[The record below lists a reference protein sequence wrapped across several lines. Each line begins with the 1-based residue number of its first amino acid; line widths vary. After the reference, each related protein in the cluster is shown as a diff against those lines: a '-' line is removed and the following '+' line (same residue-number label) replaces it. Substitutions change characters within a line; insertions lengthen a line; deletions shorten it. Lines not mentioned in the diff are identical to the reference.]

1 MACPD
6 ILEDRGSRGDRRL
19 IDLEE
24 DPVNRAVII
33 LAFLGL
39 VFVLPAQAQDINGWQ
54 DAKWGMTPDQVQ
66 KALSYPTF
74 EADLAKLCSNDCQEG
89 AVLELEDYESNGQ
102 HFTVRFWFSKPD
114 KRLQAVS
121 MYAKQLSDTDH
132 QPYTKI
138 KHSLENLYGR
148 AQSSSI
154 RLGYFEFTWKLPS
167 TKITLHSNTTS
178 ELTIIYEERADKE
191 GGKS

>member
-1 MACPD
+1 
-6 ILEDRGSRGDRRL
+6 
-19 IDLEE
+19 
-24 DPVNRAVII
+24 VNRVVASLVFMV
-33 LAFLGL
+33 LA
-39 VFVLPAQAQDINGWQ
+39 FVLPAAAEDIDGWHE
-54 DAKWGMTPDQVQ
+54 AKWGMTPEEVQ

-74 EADLAKLCSNDCQEG
+74 EADLAKLCSKDCQEG
-89 AVLELEDYESNGQ
+89 AALELDDYELDDQ

-121 MYAKQLSDTDH
+121 MYAKQLNDTDH

-138 KHSLENLYGR
+138 KQFLENLYGSP
-148 AQSSSI
+148 QSSSLM
-154 RLGYFEFTWKLPS
+154 RGYFEFTWKLPS

-178 ELTIIYEERADKE
+178 EITIIYEERADKE

>member
-1 MACPD
+1 M
-6 ILEDRGSRGDRRL
+6 
-19 IDLEE
+19 
-24 DPVNRAVII
+24 NRAVVI

-39 VFVLPAQAQDINGWQ
+39 VFVLPAQAQDVNGWQ
-54 DAKWGMTPDQVQ
+54 DAKWGMTPDEVQ

-89 AVLELEDYESNGQ
+89 AVLELDDYESNGQ

-121 MYAKQLSDTDH
+121 MYAKQLNDTDI
-132 QPYTKI
+132 QVFTKM
-138 KHSLENLYGR
+138 KSFLEDLYGS
-148 AQSSSI
+148 AQTSSL
-154 RLGYFEFTWKLPS
+154 RLGDFEFTWKLPS
-167 TKITLHSNTTS
+167 TKVTLHSNTTS
-178 ELTIIYEERADKE
+178 QLTIIYEERADKE

>member
-1 MACPD
+1 MT
-6 ILEDRGSRGDRRL
+6 
-19 IDLEE
+19 
-24 DPVNRAVII
+24 RAVVI

-39 VFVLPAQAQDINGWQ
+39 VFVVPAQAQDINGWQ

-66 KALSYPTF
+66 KALSYATF

-89 AVLELEDYESNGQ
+89 AALELDDYELNGQ

-121 MYAKQLSDTDH
+121 MYAKQLNDTDH

-138 KHSLENLYGR
+138 KHSLENLYGP
-148 AQSSSI
+148 AKSSSL
-154 RLGYFEFTWKLPS
+154 RLGYFEFTWTLPS
-167 TKITLHSNTTS
+167 TKITLHSNTTN

-191 GGKS
+191 GGKL